1 MQLVSIDSDA
11 TMSRTT
17 VDRLQNLITV
27 GIISA
32 PVVTSELL
40 DGAIKPRQL
49 RTGDQSIITNN

>member
-49 RTGDQSIITNN
+49 RTGD